1 GDEGGWHFEDGRL
14 PAGPESAQFRQCLGA
29 LFTDVNGDG
38 RPDLYVANDEDP
50 NDLYINEPGGPLGFH
65 FVDEA
70 KAYGVADR
78 NAGMGVAEADF
89 NGDGLPDLFVTNS
102 RGQPHAAY
110 ESVLRHGATP
120 YRN

>member
-1 GDEGGWHFEDGRL
+1 M
-14 PAGPESAQFRQCLGA
+14 
-29 LFTDVNGDG
+29 NGDG

-70 KAYGVADR
+70 KAYGVADP
-78 NAGMGVAEADF
+78 NAGMGVAEGDF
-89 NGDGLPDLFVTNS
+89 NGDGRPDLFVTNS

-110 ESVLRHGATP
+110 QSEI
-120 YRN
+120 